1 MGCFITDRRGLSITI
16 SSYVEI
22 SNMFE
27 ILRDSAFGKL
37 LRIFSGTILLPYPE
51 EAHELAWRTYIQT
64 SADAEQ
70 HEESTATSE
79 KGLPQSYG
87 LYTVISQASHRHRR
101 RPSLNSALAG
111 PWRGP
116 KGKTPVII
124 GWGGPDD
131 SEVRRFSAK

>member
-1 MGCFITDRRGLSITI
+1 MI
-16 SSYVEI
+16 EI
-22 SNMFE
+22 
-27 ILRDSAFGKL
+27 IRDSAFGKL
-37 LRIFSGTILLPYPE
+37 LRIVSGTVLLPYPE
-51 EAHELAWRTYIQT
+51 EVHESAWQTYLRT

-70 HEESTATSE
+70 HEESTTTIE
-79 KGLPQSYG
+79 KELPQPYG
-87 LYTVISQASHRHRR
+87 LYTVISQATHRSRR

-131 SEVRRFSAK
+131 SEVRRLSAK

>member
-1 MGCFITDRRGLSITI
+1 MI
-16 SSYVEI
+16 
-22 SNMFE
+22 E

-37 LRIFSGTILLPYPE
+37 LRIFSGTTLLPYPE
-51 EAHELAWRTYIQT
+51 EAHESAWRTYLQT
-64 SADAEQ
+64 SAEAEQ
-70 HEESTATSE
+70 HEETTTTSDKE
-79 KGLPQSYG
+79 LPQSYG
-87 LYTVISQASHRHRR
+87 LDTVISQASHRSRR

-116 KGKTPVII
+116 KGKTAVLI